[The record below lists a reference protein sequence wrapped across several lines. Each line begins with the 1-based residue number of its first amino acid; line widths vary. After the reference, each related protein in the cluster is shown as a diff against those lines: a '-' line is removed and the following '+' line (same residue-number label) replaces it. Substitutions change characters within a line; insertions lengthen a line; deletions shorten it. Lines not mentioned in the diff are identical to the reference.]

1 MVRNHHL
8 FSSVRPAPTRTLA
21 RDNNG
26 ASLIE
31 FALVLPVLLLFL
43 LGTIEYCL
51 VFYIRGSIE
60 SVTHDTAR
68 KAITG
73 SSYGG
78 SGTREEE
85 LDSMLQESLAN
96 IHGTNGTFNVTTEV
110 YANLSNLGTPLLGA
124 SKYGGSNHIVRYVVE
139 YEHNFITP
147 LAHFLAEDQGDK
159 LVLTSTVFVKNE
171 DF

>member
-1 MVRNHHL
+1 MVRNIL
-8 FSSVRPAPTRTLA
+8 TLLSIRPAPARALM
-21 RDNNG
+21 RDNKG

-43 LGTIEYCL
+43 LGTIEYCM

-73 SSYGG
+73 SNYGG

-85 LDSMLQESLAN
+85 LDHMLQESLSN
-96 IHGTNGTFNVTTEV
+96 ISGANGTFNITTEV
-110 YANLSNLGTPLLGA
+110 YVNLTKLGTPMLGA

-147 LAHFLAEDQGDK
+147 LAHFLAEDQGNR